1 MLVKEKYLNLLEL
14 DNLTDLNTIKKSYR
28 RLSLK
33 YHPDKNPYNTNKF
46 QEITEAYEYLI
57 KHFDEIKNEK
67 LNNEGLN
74 NESLNNYKCDKS
86 IIQKNSYHTD
96 DYNNIYNNVL
106 SIYKQDIIIYIN
118 LTYEESYTG
127 CQKPVKITRKIL
139 QNNIVTSEN
148 ETLYV
153 NIPEG
158 TDNDEIIVI
167 ENKGNIDN
175 FNKTN
180 VKIFI
185 KLLKHS
191 LFERDGLD
199 IIYKLNISFKESLVG
214 VNKTFKHLN
223 NKYYKI
229 NSKKGEIVYNTSE
242 KILDNLGFKRNDYFG
257 NMIIKFNIDYNYK
270 FNETQLE
277 RLLEI
282 L

>member
-14 DNLTDLNTIKKSYR
+14 DNLSDLNTIKKSYR

-74 NESLNNYKCDKS
+74 NHKSDKS
-86 IIQKNSYHTD
+86 IIQKNSYDSD

-118 LTYEESYTG
+118 LTYEESYNG

-139 QNNIVTSEN
+139 QNNIATSEN

-153 NIPEG
+153 NIPQG

-185 KLLKHS
+185 KLLKHN

-199 IIYKLNISFKESLVG
+199 LIYKLNISFKESLVG
-214 VNKTFKHLN
+214 VNKIFKHLN

-229 NSKKGEIVYNTSE
+229 NSKKGEIVSNTSE
-242 KILDNLGFKRNDYFG
+242 KILDNLGFKRNNYNG

>member
-14 DNLTDLNTIKKSYR
+14 DNLSDLNTIKKSYR

-74 NESLNNYKCDKS
+74 NHKSDKS
-86 IIQKNSYHTD
+86 IIQKNSYDTD

-118 LTYEESYTG
+118 LTYEESYNG

-139 QNNIVTSEN
+139 QNNIATSEN

-153 NIPEG
+153 NVPKG

-175 FNKTN
+175 LNKTN

-185 KLLKHS
+185 KLLKHN

-214 VNKTFKHLN
+214 VNKIFKHLN

-229 NSKKGEIVYNTSE
+229 NSKKGEIVSNTSE
-242 KILDNLGFKRNDYFG
+242 KILDNLGFKRNDYYG

>member
-14 DNLTDLNTIKKSYR
+14 DNLNDLNTIKKSYR

-67 LNNEGLN
+67 FNNEDLN
-74 NESLNNYKCDKS
+74 KRSDKS
-86 IIQKNSYHTD
+86 IIQKNSYDTD

-118 LTYEESYTG
+118 LTYEESYNG

-153 NIPEG
+153 NIPQG

-185 KLLKHS
+185 KLLKHN

-214 VNKTFKHLN
+214 VNKIFKHLN

-229 NSKKGEIVYNTSE
+229 NSKKGEIVSNTSE
-242 KILDNLGFKRNDYFG
+242 KILENLGFKRNDYYG

>member
-14 DNLTDLNTIKKSYR
+14 DNLSDLNTIKKSYR

-74 NESLNNYKCDKS
+74 NHKSDKS
-86 IIQKNSYHTD
+86 IIQKNSYDSD

-118 LTYEESYTG
+118 LTYEESYNG

-139 QNNIVTSEN
+139 QNNIATSEN

-153 NIPEG
+153 NIPQG

-185 KLLKHS
+185 KLLKHN

-199 IIYKLNISFKESLVG
+199 LIYKLNISFKESLVG
-214 VNKTFKHLN
+214 VNKIFKFLN

-229 NSKKGEIVYNTSE
+229 NSKKGEIVSNTSE
-242 KILDNLGFKRNDYFG
+242 KILDNLGFKRNNYNG

>member
-14 DNLTDLNTIKKSYR
+14 DNLNDLNTIKKSYR

-67 LNNEGLN
+67 FNNEDLN
-74 NESLNNYKCDKS
+74 KRSDKS
-86 IIQKNSYHTD
+86 IIQKNSYDTD

-118 LTYEESYTG
+118 LTYEESYNG

-153 NIPEG
+153 NIPQG

-185 KLLKHS
+185 KLLKHN

-214 VNKTFKHLN
+214 VNKIFKYLN

-229 NSKKGEIVYNTSE
+229 NSKKGEIVSNTSE
-242 KILDNLGFKRNDYFG
+242 KILENLGFKRNDYYG

>member
-1 MLVKEKYLNLLEL
+1 MLLQEKYLTILEL
-14 DNLTDLNTIKKSYR
+14 DNSTDLNTIKKTYR
-28 RLSLK
+28 KLSLK
-33 YHPDKNPYNTNKF
+33 YHPDKNPYNNNKF

-57 KHFDEIKNEK
+57 NNFSELKNNKPTSNNNVKHNINT
-67 LNNEGLN
+67 
-74 NESLNNYKCDKS
+74 
-86 IIQKNSYHTD
+86 IIQKNINE
-96 DYNNIYNNVL
+96 YNNEYNNDVSIYNH
-106 SIYKQDIIIYIN
+106 DIIIYLKI
-118 LTYEESYTG
+118 TCEESYNG
-127 CQKPVKITRKIL
+127 CQKPVKITRRIL
-139 QNNIVTSEN
+139 QNNIQSLEN

-158 TDNDEIIVI
+158 TDNDEIIII

-185 KLLKHS
+185 KLIKHN

-229 NSKKGEIVYNTSE
+229 TSKKGEIVSNLSE
-242 KILDNLGFKRNDYFG
+242 KNLENLGFKRNNYYG
-257 NMIIKFNIDYNYK
+257 NMIVKFNIDYNYK
-270 FNETQLE
+270 FNDSQIE

>member
-14 DNLTDLNTIKKSYR
+14 DNLNDLNTIKKSYR

-67 LNNEGLN
+67 FNNEDLN
-74 NESLNNYKCDKS
+74 KRSDKS
-86 IIQKNSYHTD
+86 IIQKNSYDTD

-118 LTYEESYTG
+118 LTYEESYNG

-139 QNNIVTSEN
+139 QNNIATSEN

-153 NIPEG
+153 NIPQG

-185 KLLKHS
+185 KLLKHN

-214 VNKTFKHLN
+214 VNKIFKHLN

-229 NSKKGEIVYNTSE
+229 NSKKGEIISNTSE
-242 KILDNLGFKRNDYFG
+242 KILDNLGFKRNDYYG

>member
-14 DNLTDLNTIKKSYR
+14 DNLNDLNTIKKSYR

-67 LNNEGLN
+67 FNNEDLN
-74 NESLNNYKCDKS
+74 KRSDKS
-86 IIQKNSYHTD
+86 IIQKNSYDTD

-118 LTYEESYTG
+118 LTYEESYNG

-153 NIPEG
+153 NIPQG

-185 KLLKHS
+185 KLLKHN

-214 VNKTFKHLN
+214 VNKIFKHLN

-229 NSKKGEIVYNTSE
+229 NSKKGEIISNTSE
-242 KILDNLGFKRNDYFG
+242 KILENLGFKRNDYYG

>member
-1 MLVKEKYLNLLEL
+1 MYIMLLQEKYLTILEL
-14 DNLTDLNTIKKSYR
+14 DNSTDLNTIKKTYR
-28 RLSLK
+28 KLSLK
-33 YHPDKNPYNTNKF
+33 YHPDKNPYNNNKF

-57 KHFDEIKNEK
+57 NNFSELKNNKPTSNNNVKHNINT
-67 LNNEGLN
+67 
-74 NESLNNYKCDKS
+74 
-86 IIQKNSYHTD
+86 IIQKNINE
-96 DYNNIYNNVL
+96 YNNEYNNDVSIYNH
-106 SIYKQDIIIYIN
+106 DIIIYLKI
-118 LTYEESYTG
+118 TCEESYNG
-127 CQKPVKITRKIL
+127 CQKPVKITRRIL
-139 QNNIVTSEN
+139 QNNIQSLEN

-158 TDNDEIIVI
+158 TDNDEIIII

-185 KLLKHS
+185 KLIKHN

-229 NSKKGEIVYNTSE
+229 TSKKGEIVSNLSE
-242 KILDNLGFKRNDYFG
+242 KNLENLGFKRNNYYG
-257 NMIIKFNIDYNYK
+257 NMIVKFNIDYNYK
-270 FNETQLE
+270 FNDSQIE

>member
-14 DNLTDLNTIKKSYR
+14 DNLNDLNTIKKSYR

-57 KHFDEIKNEK
+57 KHFDEIKYEK
-67 LNNEGLN
+67 FNNEDLN
-74 NESLNNYKCDKS
+74 KRSDKS
-86 IIQKNSYHTD
+86 IIQKNSYDTD

-118 LTYEESYTG
+118 LTYEESYNG

-153 NIPEG
+153 NIPQG

-185 KLLKHS
+185 KLLKHN

-214 VNKTFKHLN
+214 VNKIFKHLN

-229 NSKKGEIVYNTSE
+229 NSKKGEIISNTSE
-242 KILDNLGFKRNDYFG
+242 KILDNLGFKRNDYYG

>member
-14 DNLTDLNTIKKSYR
+14 DNLNDLNTIKKSYR

-67 LNNEGLN
+67 FNNEDLN
-74 NESLNNYKCDKS
+74 KRSDKS
-86 IIQKNSYHTD
+86 IIQKNSYDTD

-118 LTYEESYTG
+118 LTYEESYNG

-153 NIPEG
+153 NIPQG

-185 KLLKHS
+185 KLLKHN

-214 VNKTFKHLN
+214 VNKIFKHLN

-229 NSKKGEIVYNTSE
+229 NSKKGEIISNTSE
-242 KILDNLGFKRNDYFG
+242 KILDNLGFKRNDYYG

>member
-14 DNLTDLNTIKKSYR
+14 DNLSDLNTIKKSYR

-46 QEITEAYEYLI
+46 QEITKAYEFLI
-57 KHFDEIKNEK
+57 KHFNEITNEK
-67 LNNEGLN
+67 LNNEKLN
-74 NESLNNYKCDKS
+74 NNSDNT
-86 IIQKNSYHTD
+86 IIQKNSYD
-96 DYNNIYNNVL
+96 SDYYNNIYNNVL
-106 SIYKQDIIIYIN
+106 SIYKEDIIIYIN
-118 LTYEESYTG
+118 LTYEESYNG

-153 NIPEG
+153 NIPQG

-175 FNKTN
+175 FTKTN

-185 KLLKHS
+185 KLLKHN

-199 IIYKLNISFKESLVG
+199 LIYKLNISFKESLVG
-214 VNKTFKHLN
+214 VNKIFKHLN

-242 KILDNLGFKRNDYFG
+242 KKLDNLGFKRNDYYG
-257 NMIIKFNIDYNYK
+257 NMIIKFTIDYNYK

>member
-14 DNLTDLNTIKKSYR
+14 DNLSDLNTIKKSYR

-67 LNNEGLN
+67 FNNEDLN
-74 NESLNNYKCDKS
+74 KRSDKS
-86 IIQKNSYHTD
+86 IIQKNSYDTD

-118 LTYEESYTG
+118 LTYEESYNG

-153 NIPEG
+153 NIPKG

-185 KLLKHS
+185 KLLKHN

-214 VNKTFKHLN
+214 VNKIFKHLN

-229 NSKKGEIVYNTSE
+229 NSKKGEIVSNTSE
-242 KILDNLGFKRNDYFG
+242 KILDNLGFKRNDYYG